1 MVLYEDNKAK
11 YDAVSKDLFRLVQR
25 DEKIHDVEFKT
36 KPIGFFMDVWLRF
49 VKNKASVIA
58 AVIIL
63 IISFFAV
70 FGPGMNEYTYDEQ
83 HTELTNMPPKVPFIA
98 KMNLGFFDGGYTMEN
113 RKYDNLNDP
122 EKYPEGCILEVINPR
137 LVNGER
143 IVDVVVDYY
152 KYKGLSDE
160 QCFWFGSDYLGRD
173 IWTRMWR
180 GARVSLII
188 AVVSVCCNVF
198 RLLRRK
204 GGHGDDA
211 YHRDHQRLPQ
221 DRCGDPVHHGVWY
234 GNVLHHHVLSH
245 QGLGEHGPYGPLPV
259 LPVQGA

>member
-1 MVLYEDNKAK
+1 
-11 YDAVSKDLFRLVQR
+11 
-25 DEKIHDVEFKT
+25 
-36 KPIGFFMDVWLRF
+36 
-49 VKNKASVIA
+49 
-58 AVIIL
+58 
-63 IISFFAV
+63 
-70 FGPGMNEYTYDEQ
+70 MNEYTYDEQ

-160 QCFWFGSDYLGRD
+160 QCFWFGSGLR
-173 IWTRMWR
+173 
-180 GARVSLII
+180 ACVSGPYVERRPGTLII
-188 AVVSVCCNVF
+188 CSGVGMLQRVHRRGLRLHF

-259 LPVQGA
+259 LPVHGA

>member
-122 EKYPEGCILEVINPR
+122 EKYPEGCVLEVINPR

-198 RLLRRK
+198 IGVVYGSISGYY
-204 GGHGDDA
+204 GGKVDM
-211 YHRDHQRLPQ
+211 
-221 DRCGDPVHHGVWY
+221 VMM
-234 GNVLHHHVLSH
+234 LSLIH
-245 QGLGEHGPYGPLPV
+245 I
-259 LPVQGA
+259 

>member
-83 HTELTNMPPKVPFIA
+83 HTELTNMPPKVP
-98 KMNLGFFDGGYTMEN
+98 
-113 RKYDNLNDP
+113 
-122 EKYPEGCILEVINPR
+122 
-137 LVNGER
+137 
-143 IVDVVVDYY
+143 
-152 KYKGLSDE
+152 LS
-160 QCFWFGSDYLGRD
+160 Q
-173 IWTRMWR
+173 
-180 GARVSLII
+180 
-188 AVVSVCCNVF
+188 
-198 RLLRRK
+198 K
-204 GGHGDDA
+204 
-211 YHRDHQRLPQ
+211 
-221 DRCGDPVHHGVWY
+221 
-234 GNVLHHHVLSH
+234 
-245 QGLGEHGPYGPLPV
+245 
-259 LPVQGA
+259 

>member
-180 GARVSLII
+180 GARVSH
-188 AVVSVCCNVF
+188 F

-221 DRCGDPVHHGVWY
+221 DRCGDPVHHGVWN